1 MIPSKNQYPDL
12 IRAVYAKYGRGSWVY
27 ADLVAVAAD
36 AGFTSYPSMLYA
48 LRLSGWIHPVTD
60 TGVILRRQAHGNGY
74 GPKLWAISAIG
85 LKKAGVA
92 GVVVRG

>member
-36 AGFTSYPSMLYA
+36 AGFVLYPSVLCTLHNY
-48 LRLSGWIHPVTD
+48 GVIHPVTD
-60 TGVILRRQAHGNGY
+60 TGVVLKRQKHGNGY

-92 GVVVRG
+92 GVVA

>member
-1 MIPSKNQYPDL
+1 MAPIKKIQYPDL

-27 ADLVAVAAD
+27 ADLVVVAAD
-36 AGFTSYPSMLYA
+36 AGFGLYPSVLHA
-48 LRLSGWIHPVTD
+48 LRNYGVIHPVTD
-60 TGVILRRQAHGNGY
+60 AGVKLKRQRHGSAG

-92 GVVVRG
+92 GVVA